1 MKVLLDT
8 NIVLDV
14 LLQREPF
21 CQEAKEIFVQIES
34 GQQRG
39 FLCATTITTI
49 YYLVCKTTT
58 VLNANNI
65 IQKLLLLF
73 EITNVN
79 KDVLQHALQNSGKDF
94 EDSVIYTSA
103 ELCGIDVIISRDLKG
118 FKKVKSRNKIAQR
131 VFGYYEIKRKF
142 CSFCFY
148 KNEQKFTPFSLLLF
162 EYSLALV
169 VQGQGCH
176 PLSWHF

>member
-21 CQEAKEIFVQIES
+21 CQEAKEIFVKIEA

-58 VLNANNI
+58 VSNANNI

-73 EITNVN
+73 EIADVN
-79 KDVLQHALQNSGKDF
+79 KSVLQHALQNSGKDF

-103 ELCGIDVIISRDLKG
+103 ELCGIDIIISRDLKG
-118 FKKVKSRNKIAQR
+118 FKKSKVVTKLPKE
-131 VFGYYEIKRKF
+131 F
-142 CSFCFY
+142 
-148 KNEQKFTPFSLLLF
+148 
-162 EYSLALV
+162 LATMK
-169 VQGQGCH
+169 
-176 PLSWHF
+176 